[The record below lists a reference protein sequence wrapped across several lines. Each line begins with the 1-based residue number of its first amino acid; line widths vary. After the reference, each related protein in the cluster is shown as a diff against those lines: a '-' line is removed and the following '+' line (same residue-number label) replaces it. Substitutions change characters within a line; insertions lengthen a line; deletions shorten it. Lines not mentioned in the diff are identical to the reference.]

1 MKIKTSLV
9 ILHYKNN
16 QDTLDCLDSVF
27 KSNFSGLDVSVIL
40 VMNGL
45 SPDFKLK
52 VQGLYSRVNFIINAE
67 NCGFA
72 AGNNLGIKKALS
84 FDSSHIIL
92 VNNDTVIDKN
102 AILELVRFSMTDNT
116 IGLVSPKIYF
126 APGFEFHNNKYLSA
140 ERGKVI
146 WYAGGDI
153 DWNNMYA
160 KHRGVDEVDQGQ
172 YNSNTE
178 TDFTT
183 GCCMLIKK
191 KVIDEIGFLNEK
203 YFMYYE
209 DIDYSMKVRSKGLKA
224 YYYPQAF
231 IWHKNASSSGRPGSP
246 LHVYYQTRNRLYFGM
261 KFAPFRTKKSLLLES
276 TKFLF
281 QGGIRLKATLD
292 CLLSRMGQQSYE
304 N

>member
-27 KSNFSGLDVSVIL
+27 KSNFSGLEVSVIL

-45 SPDFKLK
+45 SPDLKLK
-52 VQGLYSRVNFIINAE
+52 VQELYSKVNFIINAQ

-72 AGNNLGIKKALS
+72 AGNNLGLKKALALN
-84 FDSSHIIL
+84 SSHIIL
-92 VNNDTVIDKN
+92 LNNDTVVDKN
-102 AILELVRFSMTDNT
+102 TILELVRFSMSDKT

-126 APGFEFHNNKYLSA
+126 APGFEFHKDKYLSA
-140 ERGKVI
+140 DRGKVI

-172 YNSNTE
+172 YNSKTE

-191 KVIDEIGFLNEK
+191 KVIDEIGLLNEK

-209 DIDYSMKVRSKGLKA
+209 DIDYSMKVRSKGYKV
-224 YYYPQAF
+224 YYDPQAF
-231 IWHKNASSSGRPGSP
+231 IWHQNASSSGRPGSP

>member
-27 KSNFSGLDVSVIL
+27 KSNFPGLDVSVIL

-52 VQGLYSRVNFIINAE
+52 VQGLYSKVNFIINAQ
-67 NCGFA
+67 NYGFA

-84 FDSSHIIL
+84 LDSSHIIL
-92 VNNDTVIDKN
+92 LNNDTVVDKN

-126 APGFEFHNNKYLSA
+126 APGFEFHYDKYLSSD
-140 ERGKVI
+140 RGKVI

-160 KHRGVDEVDQGQ
+160 KHRGVDEVDKGQ
-172 YNSNTE
+172 YNGKME
-178 TDFTT
+178 TVFTT

-191 KVIDEIGFLNEK
+191 KVIDEIGLLDEK

-209 DIDYSMKVRSKGLKA
+209 DIDYSMKVRSRWYKV
-224 YYYPQAF
+224 YYDPQAF

-261 KFAPFRTKKSLLLES
+261 KFAPFRTKKSLLFES
-276 TKFLF
+276 MKFLF
-281 QGGIRLKATLD
+281 QGGIRSKATLD
-292 CLLSRMGQQSYE
+292 SLLIRMGQQSYE

>member
-27 KSNFSGLDVSVIL
+27 KSNFLGLEVSVIL

-45 SPDFKLK
+45 SPDLKLK
-52 VQGLYSRVNFIINAE
+52 VQELYSKVNFIINAQ

-72 AGNNLGIKKALS
+72 AGNNLGLKKALALN
-84 FDSSHIIL
+84 SSHIIL
-92 VNNDTVIDKN
+92 LNNDTVVDKN
-102 AILELVRFSMTDNT
+102 TILELVRFSMSDKT

-126 APGFEFHNNKYLSA
+126 APGFEFHKDKYLSA
-140 ERGKVI
+140 DRGKVI

-172 YNSNTE
+172 YNSKTE

-191 KVIDEIGFLNEK
+191 KVIDEIGLLNEK

-209 DIDYSMKVRSKGLKA
+209 DIDYSMKVRSKGYKV
-224 YYYPQAF
+224 YYDPQAF
-231 IWHKNASSSGRPGSP
+231 IWHQNASSSGRPGSP

>member
-52 VQGLYSRVNFIINAE
+52 VQGLYSNVNFIINAQ

-84 FDSSHIIL
+84 LDSSHIIL
-92 VNNDTVIDKN
+92 LNNDTVVDKN
-102 AILELVRFSMTDNT
+102 AILELVRFSMTDSL

-126 APGFEFHNNKYLSA
+126 APGFEFHNDKYLSSD
-140 ERGKVI
+140 RGKVI

-160 KHRGVDEVDQGQ
+160 KHRGVDEIDTGQ
-172 YNSNTE
+172 FNGKTE
-178 TDFTT
+178 TGFTT

-191 KVIDEIGFLNEK
+191 KVIEDFGLLNEK

-209 DIDYSMKVRSKGLKA
+209 DIDYSMKVRSKGYKV
-224 YYYPQAF
+224 YYDPQAF

-261 KFAPFRTKKSLLLES
+261 KFAPFRTKKSLLFEGM
-276 TKFLF
+276 KFLF
-281 QGGIRLKATLD
+281 QGGIRSKATLD
-292 CLLSRMGQQSYE
+292 SLLNHMGQQSYE